1 MNKPLGFENYFT
13 KISMATLSI
22 EMHGVVTSTIPS
34 IVFLSYMLDMWEV
47 GSQTVDSL
55 MHGIL
60 SVSI

>member
-34 IVFLSYMLDMWEV
+34 IVFLSYMLDM
-47 GSQTVDSL
+47 
-55 MHGIL
+55 
-60 SVSI
+60 